1 MQLVSSRFGVLAIA
15 AEDVLYFPAG
25 LPGLENCRTWVL
37 LADARHEALAWLH
50 SVSQPQVALAVV
62 SPCRFVPGYRLRVSP
77 KEITALGLDSLRD
90 VEVLAIVSS
99 HAGQLTANLKAPLLI
114 HPAKRLGRQV
124 IASDDQPLR
133 FVLPRRELALRRS
146 A

>member
-1 MQLVSSRFGVLAIA
+1 MELISSRFGVLAIEV
-15 AEDVLYFPAG
+15 EDVLYFPAG
-25 LPGLENCRTWVL
+25 LPGLEECRTWVL
-37 LADARHEALAWLH
+37 LADRRNEALAWLH

-77 KEITALGLDSLRD
+77 KELSSLGLDSLSD
-90 VEVLAIVSS
+90 IQVLAIVSS

-124 IASDDQPLR
+124 IASDEQPLR
-133 FVLPRRELALRRS
+133 FLLPRRDWALRRS